1 MYDNLIEGYSNSDNH
16 AIIEGQSVPTTTPK
30 DSNNSETDEINKNK
44 EIVSKFL
51 VGLKIL
57 SSIDKSSDIYNNYE
71 SEILNFNSIVE
82 LGIPENSNILNFVET
97 LLIKFINLNDNQVN
111 KLLNSYNYCD
121 PSYSMNEPKNDIIY
135 EIMKMSQH
143 IYELSYFT
151 PINDI
156 NIVYINNII
165 NRLSPYFTDAFQKVL
180 NGLKLCNPNSSNA
193 YLPLQLIFTKM
204 FKYNKTD
211 VNLGILDGVAK
222 IFVLI
227 KDRPTIEIIV
237 IVLAVA
243 FIASKIFDMFRV
255 KVEV

>member
-16 AIIEGQSVPTTTPK
+16 ATIEGQSVPTKTPK
-30 DSNNSETDEINKNK
+30 ESNNSETGEINKNK
-44 EIVSKFL
+44 EMVSKFL
-51 VGLKIL
+51 VVLNIL
-57 SSIDKSSDIYNNYE
+57 SKENSSDIYINYE

-82 LGIPENSNILNFVET
+82 LGNPKNSNILNFVET

-111 KLLNSYNYCD
+111 ELLNSYNYCD
-121 PSYSMNEPKNDIIY
+121 PSYSMGAPKNDIIY